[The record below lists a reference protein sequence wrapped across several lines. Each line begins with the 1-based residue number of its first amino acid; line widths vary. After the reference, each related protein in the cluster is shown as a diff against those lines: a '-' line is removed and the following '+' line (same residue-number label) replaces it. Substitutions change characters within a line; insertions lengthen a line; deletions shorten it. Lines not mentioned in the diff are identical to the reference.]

1 MSVKVLFLGSNHEA
15 VETLKALHE
24 DKNFEIVGVITQPDK
39 PVGRK
44 RQVLETEIK
53 RFCIEKNLEIF
64 YTNRDEEK
72 YRQALE
78 IFKPEL
84 VVCKSFG
91 EIVPKFFLEYPKHGA
106 INIHFSLLPKYR
118 GAVPIQMALL
128 KGDEETGISIIK
140 MTEELDAG
148 DILAKFKEK
157 VRGDDTNITL
167 RKRLVEKT
175 ARELPEVLKKW
186 ISGETVL
193 ERQSESDATYCWK
206 EDISKEKARIDFD
219 NETADYIERKVRAF
233 VPWPV
238 AWMEINGKKAKVFE
252 VEKRDD
258 VFLKPKEFKTDNLV
272 FLIGTKKDTIEVKKL
287 QMEGKKE
294 MDIREFL
301 NGVDIFELG

>member
-1 MSVKVLFLGSNHEA
+1 MLVKVLFLGSNHEA
-15 VETLKALHE
+15 LETLKALHE
-24 DKNFEIVGVITQPDK
+24 DKNFKIVGVITQPDK

-64 YTNRDEEK
+64 YTNNNEEK
-72 YRQALE
+72 YREALE

-91 EIVPKFFLEYPKHGA
+91 EIVPKFFLEYPKYGA

-128 KGDEETGISIIK
+128 NEDEETGISIIK
-140 MTEELDAG
+140 MAEELDAG

-157 VRGDDTNITL
+157 VRSNDTNITL

-193 ERQSESDATYCWK
+193 EKQSESDATYCWK
-206 EDISKEKARIDFD
+206 EDISKEKAKIDFD

-238 AWMEINGKKAKVFE
+238 AWMEINGKKAKIFSIKIIPDRE
-252 VEKRDD
+252 
-258 VFLKPKEFKTDNLV
+258 LKPGEFLQENSSLYV
-272 FLIGTKKDTIEVKKL
+272 GTKEKTVEILEL
-287 QMEGKKE
+287 QIEGKKKVNVK
-294 MDIREFL
+294 DFL
-301 NGVDIFELG
+301 NGTTVASIQ